1 MCVYTHRCSTTHIH
15 MCIYISH
22 ISHISFSGKYIIL
35 GRLVAG
41 GRFYIS
47 ISHVCLA
54 LVSMAPD
61 GLCRVATDPLIR
73 CQIVPRLGFRA
84 SVCGWARL
92 RVQTCLSAQ
101 TQSLTHVCGGAS
113 PRTTGVTPATDHLTH
128 KCLAFA
134 WTHVRA
140 RRLRIGIQV

>member
-1 MCVYTHRCSTTHIH
+1 MHGRSNFFSCIISRCVGLRRRVLAEPLGGHKIFTKISGRTRPQSAPERMLVGAIICVYIHTQPHIYI
-15 MCIYISH
+15 CVYISH

-61 GLCRVATDPLIR
+61 GLCRVATDPLIC
-73 CQIVPRLGFRA
+73 CQIVRRLGFRA
-84 SVCGWARL
+84 SVCGWTRL
-92 RVQTCLSAQ
+92 RL
-101 TQSLTHVCGGAS
+101 
-113 PRTTGVTPATDHLTH
+113 
-128 KCLAFA
+128 
-134 WTHVRA
+134 
-140 RRLRIGIQV
+140 

>member
-1 MCVYTHRCSTTHIH
+1 MQGRSNFYSCIISRCVGLRRRVPAEPLGGHKLFTKISGRTRPQSAPEHMLVGAIICVYIHTDAQPHIYI
-15 MCIYISH
+15 CVYISH

-61 GLCRVATDPLIR
+61 GLCRVATDPLIC
-73 CQIVPRLGFRA
+73 CQIVRRLGFRA
-84 SVCGWARL
+84 SVCCWARL
-92 RVQTCLSAQ
+92 RL
-101 TQSLTHVCGGAS
+101 
-113 PRTTGVTPATDHLTH
+113 
-128 KCLAFA
+128 
-134 WTHVRA
+134 
-140 RRLRIGIQV
+140 